1 MAFSNSN
8 IQRELLKDN
17 KKPYTH
23 CSDCQESLLNKLH
36 HVEQFYGRLSLDED
50 LKLIFGYAIC
60 GDCRDRLAK
69 KISIKT
75 LQNIDEL
82 KNSYTKLNDYTRI
95 QLEYALNKEVL
106 PPIKNCTFTGTPI
119 HQMKEYQVSAVIFH
133 KNQASEAIVYGEVF
147 IKDFEQ
153 CLSEDTKDELDD
165 FFNRIVDLPP
175 SLKDLFDERV
185 LVI

>member
-1 MAFSNSN
+1 MGGKGTVTSWTVGAHTSTQRGGPACRQTRTASGASNLE
-8 IQRELLKDN
+8 R
-17 KKPYTH
+17 
-23 CSDCQESLLNKLH
+23 
-36 HVEQFYGRLSLDED
+36 RLRD

-95 QLEYALNKEVL
+95 QLEYALNKEEL

-119 HQMKEYQVSAVIFH
+119 HQMKEYQVSAVIFRE
-133 KNQASEAIVYGEVF
+133 NQASEAIVYGEVF